1 MNPIEAIAFIM
12 ALVIE
17 AGKKLCMVLGI
28 LLYVCFAVY
37 QPLAA
42 LICIV
47 VFFAAKP
54 HVVKWY
60 RKRRQEE
67 C

>member
-1 MNPIEAIAFIM
+1 MNPILVFM

-17 AGKKLCMVLGI
+17 AGKKLGMALAI

-47 VFFAAKP
+47 IFFSAKP

-60 RKRRQEE
+60 KKRQAE